1 MSKENVQYYTA
12 LEVGSSKVAM
22 ATARVSGDKLE
33 IVSAVQVPHKGIHQG
48 QIIDAREIST
58 AIHKAKNEIEV
69 TANCQI
75 TSVYASVAD
84 LSLETVHAKGVLSI
98 KKLVTPKE
106 ITAVHAVAEELVPL
120 RSDRQILHH
129 LPQFYKTGSQKLP
142 KAPLGQK
149 TTSIEVHSLLLVGSK
164 KILQTVRDCAAQ
176 SQIQILEFVAQPI
189 ANADV
194 LLTADDKEK
203 GVALIDIGSAMTQ
216 LLVYKADKPV
226 FCQTLPLGGAHFT
239 NDLAVGLRTPQAAA
253 EKIKRNHGAALVD
266 LVSEGETVEI
276 ESLKGDA
283 PRTVE
288 ARLVC
293 EILEARAEE
302 TLGVI
307 LRRMNDEG
315 LLSSI
320 SNGLVLTG
328 GGSQLPGLAEL
339 GEFTF
344 DIPVRRGAVKD
355 ILSVSPLAQGPG
367 MSVIVGLLQH
377 ARMRQSF
384 ETSEFSLETFKETLA
399 KVKTFFE
406 NLL

>member
-1 MSKENVQYYTA
+1 MSKENVQYCTA
-12 LEVGSSKVAM
+12 LEVSSSKVAM
-22 ATARVSGDKLE
+22 ATARISGDKLE
-33 IVSAVQVPHKGIHQG
+33 IVSVAQIPHKGIHQG

-58 AIHKAKNEIEV
+58 AIHKAKSEIEV

-75 TSVYASVAD
+75 TTVYASVAD
-84 LSLETVHAKGVLSI
+84 LSLETVHAKGVLAI
-98 KKLVTPKE
+98 KKLITAKE
-106 ITAVHAVAEELVPL
+106 IQTVHAVAEELVPL

-129 LPQFYKTGSQKLP
+129 LPQFYKTGSQKFP
-142 KAPLGQK
+142 KAPIGQK
-149 TTSIEVHSLLLVGSK
+149 TTSLEVHSLLIVGSK

-176 SQIQILEFVAQPI
+176 SQIQILEFIAQPI
-189 ANADV
+189 AHADV
-194 LLTADDKEK
+194 LLTAEDKEK

-216 LLVYKADKPV
+216 LLIYKADKAV

-253 EKIKRNHGAALVD
+253 EKIKRTHGAALVD

-307 LRRMNDEG
+307 LRRINDEG

-328 GGSQLPGLAEL
+328 GGSLLPGLAEL

-377 ARMRQSF
+377 ARTRQSF
-384 ETSEFSLETFKETLA
+384 ETSEFSLETFKESLA

>member
-1 MSKENVQYYTA
+1 MSKENVQHYTA
-12 LEVGSSKVAM
+12 LEVGSSKIAM
-22 ATARVSGDKLE
+22 ALARVSGDKLE
-33 IVSAVQVPHKGIHQG
+33 IVAAVQVPHKGIHQG

-69 TANCQI
+69 TANATI
-75 TSVYASVAD
+75 TTVTASVAD

-98 KKLVTPKE
+98 KKVVTTKD
-106 ITAVHAVAEELVPL
+106 IQAVHAVAEELVPL

-129 LPQFYKTGSQKLP
+129 LPQFYKTGSQKQP
-142 KAPLGQK
+142 EAPLGEK
-149 TTSIEVHSLLLVGSK
+149 TTSIEVHSLLLVASK

-176 SQIQILEFVAQPI
+176 SQIQITEFVAQPV
-189 ANADV
+189 ASAEV
-194 LLTADDKEK
+194 LLTTEDREK

-216 LLVYKADKPV
+216 LLVCKSGKTV
-226 FCQTLPLGGAHFT
+226 FCQTLPIGGAHFT

-253 EKIKRNHGAALVD
+253 EKIKKNHGAALVD

-307 LRRMNDEG
+307 LRRINDES

-320 SNGLVLTG
+320 QNGLVLTG

-355 ILSVSPLAQGPG
+355 ILSLSPLAQGPG

-377 ARMRQSF
+377 ARKRQSF
-384 ETSEFSLETFKETLA
+384 ETKEFSLDTFKETLT

-406 NLL
+406 NIL